1 MKIEGIKLV
10 LGILLFIEPFFFQ
23 PKWKWMYGLLWLLA
37 ISLIMTK
44 LAVVGYGLFFLINL
58 FFFWKYKQKT
68 VSVGCLSAIG
78 FFLAFSFP
86 EGEKILLLLMLL
98 SVHHE
103 PVLPQLNL
111 PMSVLSYLMDGLFL
125 LLFFLGSPL
134 MSVLLLFLL
143 ELYLFFSFGLLNY
156 LYQETDMVYAR
167 SLDQIMANYINEV
180 NELYQKI
187 RGWRHDYHNHL
198 QTLNAQLKKHQ
209 YEPAQTYLSSLE
221 ESLGEIDQI
230 VRSGNTIID
239 AVVNSKLS
247 LAETKNIPIHVKV
260 FVGNQPIAQEVD
272 LVVILGNLLDNA
284 IEANLEIE
292 DTSQQ
297 LLRVYISIL
306 QQQLY
311 ISVTNARPL
320 TQEISPDY
328 VSTKNDK
335 RGLGIRRIN
344 HLVETYHGIVNRQ
357 YEEGF
362 FVTEVLLPLEMI
374 SS

>member
-1 MKIEGIKLV
+1 MKIDEMQV
-10 LGILLFIEPFFFQ
+10 LLSVFLFIEPFFFQ
-23 PKWKWMYGLLWLLA
+23 PKWKWTYGFLWLIA
-37 ISLIMTK
+37 ILLVLTNLSVI
-44 LAVVGYGLFFLINL
+44 GYCLFFSINL
-58 FFFWKYKQKT
+58 FFYWKYHVKT
-68 VSVGCLSAIG
+68 VIVGCLSIIG
-78 FFLAFSFP
+78 IFLTTGFP
-86 EGEKILLLLMLL
+86 EGELFLLLVMIL

-111 PMSVLSYLMDGLFL
+111 SMRLLSYLMDGLFL
-125 LLFFLGSPL
+125 ILFFIGSPL
-134 MSVLLLFLL
+134 TRVLLLVLIGG
-143 ELYLFFSFGLLNY
+143 YLFFSFGLLNY
-156 LYQETDMVYAR
+156 LYQETEMVYAR

-198 QTLNAQLKKHQ
+198 QTLNAQLRN
-209 YEPAQTYLSSLE
+209 YEYDHAQTYLSSLE
-221 ESLGEIDQI
+221 ESLGDIDQI

-247 LAETKNIPIHVKV
+247 LAETKNIPVHVKV
-260 FVGNQPIAQEVD
+260 FVGTQPIAQEVD

-320 TQEISPDY
+320 TQEISPEY
-328 VSTKNDK
+328 ISTKNDK

-344 HLVETYHGIVNRQ
+344 QLVENYHGIVNRQ
-357 YEEGF
+357 YEDGF

-374 SS
+374 SN

>member
-1 MKIEGIKLV
+1 
-10 LGILLFIEPFFFQ
+10 
-23 PKWKWMYGLLWLLA
+23 
-37 ISLIMTK
+37 
-44 LAVVGYGLFFLINL
+44 
-58 FFFWKYKQKT
+58 
-68 VSVGCLSAIG
+68 
-78 FFLAFSFP
+78 
-86 EGEKILLLLMLL
+86 
-98 SVHHE
+98 
-103 PVLPQLNL
+103 
-111 PMSVLSYLMDGLFL
+111 
-125 LLFFLGSPL
+125 
-134 MSVLLLFLL
+134 
-143 ELYLFFSFGLLNY
+143 
-156 LYQETDMVYAR
+156 MVYAR

-198 QTLNAQLKKHQ
+198 QTLNAQLKNHQ

-292 DTSQQ
+292 DASQQ